1 MDRFIP
7 IPVLVQPKKK
17 KKNRSG
23 SGFSP
28 KRPKNRIGPDLG
40 ALVVVMVLVVKMLHS
55 VINISIVK
63 EREKKH
69 NWSSR
74 HCVLSPVLRCRWL
87 VIERKERKLGA
98 WDAYVSQAPS
108 LVQVVMVV
116 VVLSGK

>member
-1 MDRFIP
+1 M
-7 IPVLVQPKKK
+7 
-17 KKNRSG
+17 
-23 SGFSP
+23 
-28 KRPKNRIGPDLG
+28 
-40 ALVVVMVLVVKMLHS
+40 VMVLVVEMLHS

-69 NWSSR
+69 TWSSR
-74 HCVLSPVLRCRWL
+74 HCVLSPVLRCQWP

-98 WDAYVSQAPS
+98 WDAYVSQATS